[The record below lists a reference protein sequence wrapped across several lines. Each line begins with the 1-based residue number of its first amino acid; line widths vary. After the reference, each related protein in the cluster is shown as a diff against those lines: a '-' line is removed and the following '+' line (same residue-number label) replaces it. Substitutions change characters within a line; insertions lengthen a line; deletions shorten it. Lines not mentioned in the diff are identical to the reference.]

1 MKNKISHKKALLC
14 SSLLNVLSKV
24 TAHES
29 RRIPVSK
36 LKDFEQITDTKKGK
50 NPLTRII
57 LGIKP
62 SQKQ

>member
-14 SSLLNVLSKV
+14 SSLLNVLSKG

-36 LKDFEQITDTKKGK
+36 LKDFEQITNIKKG
-50 NPLTRII
+50 
-57 LGIKP
+57 
-62 SQKQ
+62 